1 MFTRPWSSLL
11 LAASLLPTAAL
22 AEPSTDKNGF
32 FEGAE
37 ASVLLRHTYWNR
49 DWKDGVDD
57 VNTWAQGVIA
67 TFSSGFTEGPVGFGV
82 DAFGLLGIRLDGG
95 QNDMFPNRDKHR
107 EDSLGQA
114 GAALKAR
121 LSQTTLSVGQQ
132 MPTLPVLY
140 ADDSRLLPQS
150 FTGALLTS
158 QEIEGLQL
166 DLGRFTQDSPLGT
179 SARDAGHLDR
189 IEVVGGRYQVN
200 PQLSA
205 ALYASWV
212 QDVYRKKYLGLSY
225 ALPLAERQA
234 LSFDFNYYRTAYASD
249 TIADRYF
256 GNGILGDD
264 NQLWSLSARY
274 SHGAHAYILAY
285 QENSGDVGYA
295 YGLGDGTG
303 AIWVANSYLADFNNK
318 DEHSVQA
325 SYELDFADY
334 GVPGLS
340 WKTAYVYGYNI
351 DIGTNKDAQEREIFN
366 QVSYEVQSGPAKDLK
381 LRARNSILRGSNGLV
396 PDGNEWRLFVE
407 YPLELL

>member
-1 MFTRPWSSLL
+1 
-11 LAASLLPTAAL
+11 
-22 AEPSTDKNGF
+22 
-32 FEGAE
+32 
-37 ASVLLRHTYWNR
+37 
-49 DWKDGVDD
+49 
-57 VNTWAQGVIA
+57 
-67 TFSSGFTEGPVGFGV
+67 
-82 DAFGLLGIRLDGG
+82 
-95 QNDMFPNRDKHR
+95 

-212 QDVYRKKYLGLSY
+212 QDVYRKKYVGLSY

-256 GNGILGDD
+256 DNGILGDD

-285 QENSGDVGYA
+285 QDR
-295 YGLGDGTG
+295 
-303 AIWVANSYLADFNNK
+303 K
-318 DEHSVQA
+318 SV
-325 SYELDFADY
+325 
-334 GVPGLS
+334 V
-340 WKTAYVYGYNI
+340 
-351 DIGTNKDAQEREIFN
+351 
-366 QVSYEVQSGPAKDLK
+366 
-381 LRARNSILRGSNGLV
+381 
-396 PDGNEWRLFVE
+396 
-407 YPLELL
+407 